1 MKLPK
6 RHRTCKTC
14 GKVFCYESKDVKR
27 CQSCREATATGI
39 RRFLPRL
46 MADQKGTC
54 PICNKPLPEK
64 ISAEIHVDHRWPKD
78 LGGTDDYEN
87 LQAVHTPCNREK
99 KASIDQEG
107 YKVVKKILHA
117 VVDDSR
123 ISKRGP
129 KMIASS
135 FWMTT
140 TGKRYADC
148 GSTGKRCI
156 WACSTRPG
164 RRRGIESALLMISTP
179 SLNRS
184 RRLPNDTWRINHSQY
199 HRKHVANGRRI
210 VTDTPPTRQTP
221 DQVEMHESCALDC
234 IPSKWSKLS
243 HEGSP

>member
-87 LQAVHTPCNREK
+87 LHAVHTPCNREK

-129 KMIASS
+129 KN
-135 FWMTT
+135 
-140 TGKRYADC
+140 DC
-148 GSTGKRCI
+148 VIILDDNDRKEICRL
-156 WACSTRPG
+156 R
-164 RRRGIESALLMISTP
+164 
-179 SLNRS
+179 LNRKKVYLGVFDET
-184 RRLPNDTWRINHSQY
+184 RKETRNRIGS
-199 HRKHVANGRRI
+199 
-210 VTDTPPTRQTP
+210 
-221 DQVEMHESCALDC
+221 LDDFYTFAEQ
-234 IPSKWSKLS
+234 IKATTQRYLADKP
-243 HEGSP
+243 